1 MSSAR
6 QIDGRFVQVM
16 PIMNKIFN
24 ELVFTTNHN
33 ILDFR
38 KPQSNTDSTHG
49 FLRRI
54 FLLWKEHNYSATKLK
69 YSPRLCRSKG
79 AACTCAWPR
88 SGFCIKRGR
97 PSLPRLVGAA
107 WFSQNL
113 GKRISIHEP
122 HKKRREKGTMDW
134 GEEGRGEK
142 GHTGGLGYM
151 WFVRSWECVKYSI
164 ILFMVA

>member
-24 ELVFTTNHN
+24 ELVLTTNHN

-49 FLRRI
+49 FLRII

-69 YSPRLCRSKG
+69 YSPDY
-79 AACTCAWPR
+79 
-88 SGFCIKRGR
+88 
-97 PSLPRLVGAA
+97 VGAKVLLA
-107 WFSQNL
+107 HVHGPEADS
-113 GKRISIHEP
+113 
-122 HKKRREKGTMDW
+122 
-134 GEEGRGEK
+134 
-142 GHTGGLGYM
+142 
-151 WFVRSWECVKYSI
+151 V
-164 ILFMVA
+164 